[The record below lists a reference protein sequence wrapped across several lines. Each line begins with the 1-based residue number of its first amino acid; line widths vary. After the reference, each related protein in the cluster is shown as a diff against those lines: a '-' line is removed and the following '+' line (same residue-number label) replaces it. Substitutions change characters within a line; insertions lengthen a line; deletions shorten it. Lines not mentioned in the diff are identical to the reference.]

1 MGGAAGIIGFPRKPL
16 DQNSPRDRVVA
27 AIGMIVE
34 VRLTASLGV
43 SIDELY
49 EKDEAGRWFDQCIAW
64 SSGLPQM
71 QELVQ
76 LCERQASSPQDIL

>member
-16 DQNSPRDRVVA
+16 DQNSPRARVVA

-49 EKDEAGRWFDQCIAW
+49 EKDEAGQYLYGDEFEATFSD
-64 SSGLPQM
+64 
-71 QELVQ
+71 V
-76 LCERQASSPQDIL
+76 RQALDDLFND

>member
-34 VRLTASLGV
+34 VRLSASLGV

-49 EKDEAGRWFDQCIAW
+49 EKDEAGQYLYGDEFEAAFSD
-64 SSGLPQM
+64 
-71 QELVQ
+71 V
-76 LCERQASSPQDIL
+76 RQALDDLFND